1 MLEPTVMPIPCQR
14 HLFDIPED
22 IAYFDCATISPLLL
36 GAHAAS
42 CNGQRRELH
51 PWAITP
57 EDWFSDA
64 EAIRSIA
71 ARLIWADPESIAV
84 IPGATYGVA
93 VAAANVPVAK
103 GQEILTLAG
112 QHTANSYS
120 WHRVARESGAT
131 VREIN
136 RSQSRDWTTAVL
148 EAITPATAVA
158 ALPHVHSTD
167 GAPIDLVAIGSAL
180 RAKGAALVVDA
191 THSLGARE
199 FDIRAIRPDFV
210 IAGGYKWL
218 LGPYGTGLMYV
229 SPSYHSGRSIEEP
242 GLNRLGSENFESNV
256 AHLDR
261 YKPGARR
268 FDFASKGNF
277 GLLPGLRFALEL
289 LENWT
294 IASVERTLISMTEQ
308 IATAFQS
315 LPEIGIQEINAH
327 SHYVGVKLSEH
338 KRTKLNETMELARV
352 YASIRGDW
360 LRVTPHVYN
369 SQGDIDRLLDVVSGK
384 AFKGSA
390 GTF

>member
-180 RAKGAALVVDA
+180 RLKGAALVVDA

-210 IAGGYKWL
+210 IAGG
-218 LGPYGTGLMYV
+218 
-229 SPSYHSGRSIEEP
+229 
-242 GLNRLGSENFESNV
+242 
-256 AHLDR
+256 DR
-261 YKPGARR
+261 K
-268 FDFASKGNF
+268 
-277 GLLPGLRFALEL
+277 
-289 LENWT
+289 
-294 IASVERTLISMTEQ
+294 SV
-308 IATAFQS
+308 
-315 LPEIGIQEINAH
+315 
-327 SHYVGVKLSEH
+327 V
-338 KRTKLNETMELARV
+338 
-352 YASIRGDW
+352 
-360 LRVTPHVYN
+360 
-369 SQGDIDRLLDVVSGK
+369 
-384 AFKGSA
+384 
-390 GTF
+390 